1 MRPQKNAPASGAD
14 KQTTPLQYTDG
25 CAISQ
30 GWRIIE
36 HLKKFG
42 SLDTL
47 EALRDLGIMNP
58 AQRVSELRKRG
69 APIETTRRMRADEA
83 GIMHWVAVYVWQEGK
98 PPQADLWEGC

>member
-1 MRPQKNAPASGAD
+1 MRTQKNAPASGAD
-14 KQTTPLQYTDG
+14 KQTTPLQYTDES
-25 CAISQ
+25 AISQ

-47 EALRDLGIMNP
+47 EARRDLEIMNP
-58 AQRVSELRKRG
+58 AQRVSELRKHG
-69 APIETTRRMRADEA
+69 VPIETARLTRADEA
-83 GIMHWVAVYVWQEGK
+83 GVMHWVAVYVWQERK